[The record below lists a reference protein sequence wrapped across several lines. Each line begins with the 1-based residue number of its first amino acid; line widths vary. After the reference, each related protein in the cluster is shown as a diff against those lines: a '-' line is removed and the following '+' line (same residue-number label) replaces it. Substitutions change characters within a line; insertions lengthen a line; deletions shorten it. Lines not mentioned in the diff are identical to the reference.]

1 MFPRIDKGPIEYN
14 LEIGAAWNTPNQ
26 RECLRFQFRTT
37 EDFHHF
43 QYRIAIDHKMKKDGI
58 EFILRGLKTGDLTLP
73 ATGKAEG
80 IVDFFDLKGDYTIV
94 VVKPG
99 NIKNTFRIST
109 ADNRTTLLQ
118 EIEATQLFLTV
129 EIHE

>member
-1 MFPRIDKGPIEYN
+1 MFPRIDKGPIEYS
-14 LEIGAAWNTPNQ
+14 LEIGAAWNVPAK

-43 QYRIAIDHKMKKDGI
+43 QYNIAIVHKQKRNTMEITLK
-58 EFILRGLKTGDLTLP
+58 GLKTGDLTLP

-80 IVDFFDLKGDYTIV
+80 TVDFFDLDGEYDIV

-99 NIKNTFRIST
+99 NVRNVFRIAAQENKARLL
-109 ADNRTTLLQ
+109 AD
-118 EIEATQLFLTV
+118 ITQSDRFLDI

>member
-1 MFPRIDKGPIEYN
+1 MFPRIDKGPIEYT
-14 LEIGAAWNTPNQ
+14 LEIGAAWNVPNK

-43 QYRIAIDHKMKKDGI
+43 QYRIAIDHKRKKNVL
-58 EFILRGLKTGDLTLP
+58 EFSLRGLTTGDLTLP
-73 ATGKAEG
+73 AVGKAEG
-80 IVDFFDLKGDYTIV
+80 IVDLFDLEGDFDIV

-99 NIKNTFRIST
+99 NIRNAFGI
-109 ADNRTTLLQ
+109 AAHDNKAKLLRD
-118 EIEATQLFLTV
+118 IEADDPFLDI

>member
-1 MFPRIDKGPIEYN
+1 MFPRIDKGPIEYT
-14 LEIGAAWNTPNQ
+14 LEIGPAWNVPNR

-43 QYRIAIDHKMKKDGI
+43 QYSIAIGSKQKKSTV
-58 EFILRGLKTGDLTLP
+58 EFTLKGLKTGDLTLP

-80 IVDFFDLKGDYTIV
+80 IVDLFDLNGEFDVV

-99 NIKNTFRIST
+99 NVKNSFRL
-109 ADNRTTLLQ
+109 AAAENRAKLVNDVAAEDQ
-118 EIEATQLFLTV
+118 FLTV